1 MKLYKYFIFLPA
13 LLLFTVQ
20 SKAQQTIDP
29 TLEVKRDFDA
39 KLLEITKGKLYTN
52 FHDSLGRFD
61 LSFDYS
67 IFDSP
72 IKNLYEFS
80 PLPSAQIEKE
90 KEIVQPTLFI
100 RAGTNIPLN
109 PYGSI
114 YIQPRL
120 GKNFSLVLNGAHNS
134 FISKLPTYTSIN
146 KTIEKGESEIA
157 APSSKTDLGI
167 DFRYNW
173 SRGEIGVEAKYN
185 NRNNSY
191 YGFNQ
196 EMLNTLEYQTL
207 FKGHNNQS
215 FMRDSMSNSTDIIG
229 AGFYLK
235 STNKNPN
242 SFYYNVK
249 AHYSQL
255 SGNETHLYFPIYGSS
270 HLNGSGF
277 AKNKLEEKHLNLA
290 LTAGAGFA
298 TFNKILAG
306 VKYEASDS
314 RFSDSLNRS
323 NLEIHPRYS
332 FKKGRWDFNL
342 GFKYNMLWEKD
353 STNYNIYFSS
363 SAQLEVVNKKL
374 WIYGLIDGKNNFMNY
389 RKMIE
394 LNPWISPATD
404 IQNIEQPVI
413 ARVGVKGI
421 IKERVSFNIYG
432 GYYEYNNQL
441 YFYTQEINSYSKQSP
456 VNSFGAI
463 YKHQKRTG
471 LGAELSYH
479 SKSFEGAVNANL
491 YSFKDKNNMTD
502 NHFNYSPFEVKAI
515 GRYNWRERII
525 AKATFNYI
533 QKRPGLTDENLSLS
547 SSYPASGIHP
557 TIFIPSYA
565 LLDLN
570 LSYVYNKNLTFFIQL
585 NNILSSKQFEYTN
598 YSMPGFNGGA
608 GLSFKL

>member
-1 MKLYKYFIFLPA
+1 MKLYKYFIFLPV

-20 SKAQQTIDP
+20 TQAQQTIDP

-80 PLPSAQIEKE
+80 PLPSAQIERE
-90 KEIVQPTLFI
+90 KESIQPLLFI
-100 RAGTNIPLN
+100 KAGTNIPLN
-109 PYGSI
+109 PYGNI

-120 GKNFSLVLNGAHNS
+120 GNNFSFVISGAHNS
-134 FISKLPTYTSIN
+134 YISKLPAYSSIN
-146 KTIEKGESEIA
+146 STVEKGDIDIA
-157 APSSKTDLGI
+157 APSSKTDLGV
-167 DFRYNW
+167 DFKYLW
-173 SRGEIGVEAKYN
+173 SKGEIGVEAGYN

-196 EMLNTLEYQTL
+196 ETFNSFELGNL
-207 FKGHNNQS
+207 FKGYNNQS

-235 STNKNPN
+235 SQNENPN

-249 AHYSQL
+249 VHYSQL
-255 SGNETHLYFPIYGSS
+255 SGNESHLFFPVYGSS
-270 HLNGSGF
+270 YQGERGF
-277 AKNKLEEKHLNLA
+277 INNKLKEKHLNLS
-290 LTAGAGFA
+290 LTTGAGFA
-298 TFNKILAG
+298 TYNKILASI
-306 VKYEASDS
+306 KYEASDS

-323 NLEIHPRYS
+323 NLELHPRYS
-332 FKKGRWDFNL
+332 FKKGKWDFNL
-342 GFKYNMLWEKD
+342 GLKYNMWWD
-353 STNYNIYFSS
+353 RGSSDYNIYFSS
-363 SAQLEVVNKKL
+363 SAQLEVVNNKL

-389 RKMIE
+389 HKMIE

-413 ARVGVKGI
+413 AKAGIKGI

-441 YFYTQEINSYSKQSP
+441 YFYSQKYNAYSKNSP
-456 VNSFGAI
+456 INSFGAI
-463 YKHQKRTG
+463 YKHEKRVG
-471 LGAELSYH
+471 LGADFSYH
-479 SKSFEGAVNANL
+479 SQSFEGAINANL
-491 YSFKDKNNMTD
+491 FSFKDNNNMTD
-502 NHFNYSPFEVKAI
+502 NHFNYSPFEVKAMA
-515 GRYNWRERII
+515 RYNWRERII
-525 AKATFNYI
+525 AKATFNFI
-533 QKRPGLTDENLSLS
+533 QERPGLTDEDLALS
-547 SSYPASGIHP
+547 SSYPISSIHP
-557 TIFIPSYA
+557 TIFIPSSA
-565 LLDLN
+565 LLNLN
-570 LSYVYNKNLTFFIQL
+570 LSYVYNKNLTFFVQL
-585 NNILSSKQFEYTN
+585 NNILNSKQFEYTN

-608 GLSFKL
+608 GLCFKL